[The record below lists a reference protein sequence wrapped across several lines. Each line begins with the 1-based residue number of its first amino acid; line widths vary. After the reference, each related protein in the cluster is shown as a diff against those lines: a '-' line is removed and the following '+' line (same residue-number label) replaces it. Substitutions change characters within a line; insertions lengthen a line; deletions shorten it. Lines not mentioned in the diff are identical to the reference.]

1 MKQRLL
7 FIAMCAA
14 TLCVLAAC
22 GNDKNDTPG
31 VIETTVDEVHF
42 YKSSGQRQI
51 RVTTPCEWS
60 AESDVPWITVSPS
73 HSTQLSS
80 YIMLDVTANA
90 YNSVRS
96 GHVTIVAGN
105 AQKVIYVEQA
115 ANEES
120 TLVDSLQCFLPDYE
134 LVWHDEFDT
143 GSVLNAE
150 DWTHEVW
157 PRGQVNNELQAYVD
171 GEYNGHRVTYI
182 NEGKLHITAF
192 EDGGNV
198 YSGRVYAQVSTGWQ
212 YGYFEAKIKLPSGK
226 GTWPAFWM
234 MPANNDYATN
244 PWPNCGEID
253 IMEEVGVVPGEV
265 SSTIHCR
272 RYNNGGTSIEHR
284 ARMVKTAESDYHI
297 YSMEWTDAYI
307 TFYIDRTKLFT
318 YHNDG
323 KGVDTWPFNKP
334 FYPILNLAWGGDWGG
349 MRGVD
354 ETALPV
360 TMQVEYIRVYQK

>member
-1 MKQRLL
+1 MRILL
-7 FIAMCAA
+7 LAMMASW
-14 TLCVLAAC
+14 VLMLSSC
-22 GNDKNDTPG
+22 GNDDNDKPG
-31 VIETTVDEVHF
+31 TIELTTTEVHF
-42 YKSSGQRQI
+42 YKTAAQRQI
-51 RVTTPCEWS
+51 KVTAPSEWT
-60 AESDVPWITVSPS
+60 AASDVSWIKVTPT
-73 HSTQLSS
+73 HSTQLSA
-80 YIMLDVTANA
+80 YIMIDVSSNA

-96 GHVTIVAGN
+96 GHVTISAGDV
-105 AQKVIYVEQA
+105 QKVIYVEQA

-120 TLVDSLQCFLPDYE
+120 TLADSLQCFLPDYE
-134 LVWHDEFDT
+134 LVWHDEFDKA
-143 GSVLNAE
+143 GVLNGD

-171 GEYNGHRVTYI
+171 GEYNGRRVT
-182 NEGKLHITAF
+182 EVKGGKLHITAF

-198 YSGRVYAQVSTGWQ
+198 YSGRVYAQVNTGWQ
-212 YGYFEAKIKLPSGK
+212 YGYFEAKIKLPKGK

-234 MPANNDYATN
+234 MPSNNDFGVN

-272 RYNNGGTSIEHR
+272 RYNNGGTAIEHR
-284 ARMVKTAESDYHI
+284 ARMVPTAESAYHI
-297 YSMEWTDAYI
+297 YSMEWTADYI
-307 TFYIDRTKLFT
+307 TFYVDRVELFT

-323 KGVDTWPFNKP
+323 KGVETWPFNRP

-354 ETALPV
+354 ENALPV